1 MLLNMRFPFQ
11 ERQFSFCKSIHFFSS
26 LWTGLWS
33 SGELAPPSLPF
44 PCYFFPQTESLF
56 TGYFFSGF
64 RAISITQPKGQIPL
78 KLNFASP
85 GKVSVRALFWV
96 PGCQIAY
103 DFACAISGIA
113 ALGFGRQPIFVGRRP
128 TKRTCWH
135 VIFYWYYF
143 SLLFSWA
150 ELKATDL

>member
-11 ERQFSFCKSIHFFSS
+11 ERRFSFCKSIHFFSS

-96 PGCQIAY
+96 PWVPNSLWLCLR
-103 DFACAISGIA
+103 DFRHRRTWIWPSADFCRPA
-113 ALGFGRQPIFVGRRP
+113 ADKKG
-128 TKRTCWH
+128 H
-135 VIFYWYYF
+135 VDM
-143 SLLFSWA
+143 LFSI
-150 ELKATDL
+150 DIIFHCYFRQRN